1 MWKSRDEK
9 PGMPASPAS
18 GSNTPAY
25 VPPKEISPIGTPKMS
40 ETFRSNEVAHIGK
53 SVVVR
58 GELSG
63 SEDLYVDGEVEGS
76 IELHDHS
83 LVVGPNGR
91 IRANVH
97 AKDITIHGKVDGN
110 LHGTDRVE
118 LKKSAVL
125 VGDIKT
131 QRIVIEEGA
140 YFKGGID
147 IQKDTVKAE
156 KEKAMA
162 AAASPSYS
170 SSSYS
175 SSGTGSSSSAQAS
188 MAEHKKY

>member
-1 MWKSRDEK
+1 MWKSRSDEK
-9 PGMPASPAS
+9 PGVPAPQ
-18 GSNTPAY
+18 GSSSTAPAY
-25 VPPKEISPIGTPKMS
+25 APPKEITPIGTPKMS
-40 ETFRSNEVAHIGK
+40 ESYRSNEVAHIGK

-97 AKDITIHGKVDGN
+97 ANDITIHGKVDGN
-110 LHGTDRVE
+110 LHGTERVE

-147 IQKDTVKAE
+147 IQKDSAKA
-156 KEKAMA
+156 EKAMA
-162 AAASPSYS
+162 AAASPAYS

-175 SSGTGSSSSAQAS
+175 SSSGSSSSAQAS